1 MVKAITDAMFQETIR
16 QEGLV
21 IVEFWAP
28 WCSYCKLLEPI
39 LQELS
44 EEFAGE
50 VNIATINVE
59 TNTEVSAELNVMSL
73 PAMFFY
79 KNGAVVGTVTGFV
92 PKPTLV
98 DAIHQLK

>member
-1 MVKAITDAMFQETIR
+1 MVKEITDAMFQETIR

-39 LQELS
+39 LEELS
-44 EEFAGE
+44 EEFAGQ

-59 TNTEVSAELNVMSL
+59 TNAEVSAELNVMSL

-79 KNGAVVGTVTGFV
+79 KNGTIVGTVTGFV

-98 DAIHQLK
+98 DAINQLK